1 LRSSL
6 GLGIAGGIITFIM
19 AGVEIVVGS
28 FGQAFNLPMAGA
40 FPALIFGSMVGGTL
54 GIVGGAIGKIPGGV
68 LMIVG
73 GILALIGA
81 GLFGI
86 LGLVLLVV
94 GGGLS
99 FKEASVSRQRQE
111 SI

>member
-1 LRSSL
+1 MAEVKMRSSL

-40 FPALIFGSMVGGTL
+40 FPALIIGSMIGGTL

-86 LGLVLLVV
+86 LGLV
-94 GGGLS
+94 
-99 FKEASVSRQRQE
+99 
-111 SI
+111 